1 MNCRATLQSEGDD
14 RFLIDP
20 QVVIRELCHLIEH
33 HMPAMAPV
41 IREPAAD
48 EYILG
53 ADNQGFIASLYQ
65 AVEHASPEA
74 GRFYWAAQSWNMLTW
89 QPIILTLASVSLF
102 NLAPDFS
109 RIGIRRQGEIVTGLS
124 LAENLF
130 GDSADIR
137 IDKEHTDASHA
148 VARYLKSFLEHG
160 LNEFSTH
167 YPINR
172 NLARRLFA
180 DRVLSTLLLLQ
191 SISSQSVATA
201 TQPYSRLLNTQTE
214 ALAEFW
220 LQALGLEGASAL
232 MRIPFQDNA
241 FPEGER
247 LALNRKGCC
256 QHFRKADGDVCASC
270 PKNKMPERIR
280 LIQESWNPA

>member
-20 QVVIRELCHLIEH
+20 QAAIRELCHLIEH

-41 IREPAAD
+41 IRQPDAD

-53 ADNQGFIASLYQ
+53 ADNQSFITSLYQ
-65 AVEHASPEA
+65 AIEYASPEA

-109 RIGIRRQGEIVTGLS
+109 RIGIRLQGEMAAGLS
-124 LAENLF
+124 LGENAF
-130 GDSADIR
+130 SDYSGVRAQVGSTDIFC
-137 IDKEHTDASHA
+137 DPAHH
-148 VARYLKSFLEHG
+148 LKTFLEQS
-160 LNEFSTH
+160 LNDISVY

-191 SISSQSVATA
+191 SLSSQSVATA
-201 TQPYSRLLNTQTE
+201 TQPYARLLNTQTE
-214 ALAEFW
+214 ALAEYW
-220 LQALGLEGASAL
+220 LQALELEGASSL
-232 MRIPFQDNA
+232 MRIPFQSDA

-256 QHFRKADGDVCASC
+256 QHFRKADGEVCASC
-270 PKNKMPERIR
+270 PKNKIPERIR
-280 LIQESWNPA
+280 LIQESWSQA